1 MSKWIGETERNLAS
15 VFAAAEEGHAIIL
28 FDEADSLFT
37 KRTEVKSSNDRHA
50 NVEVNYLLQ
59 PYIKNAALR
68 AAFLAADEGTAI
80 AMRHLMRAARAE
92 YQAMG
97 KVISQL

>member
-1 MSKWIGETERNLAS
+1 
-15 VFAAAEEGHAIIL
+15 
-28 FDEADSLFT
+28 
-37 KRTEVKSSNDRHA
+37 
-50 NVEVNYLLQ
+50 
-59 PYIKNAALR
+59 LR

>member
-1 MSKWIGETERNLAS
+1 VPEPEERERLWRTLLPAQAEVSADIDFDGLAHR
-15 VFAAAEEGHAIIL
+15 FEMTGG
-28 FDEADSLFT
+28 
-37 KRTEVKSSNDRHA
+37 
-50 NVEVNYLLQ
+50 
-59 PYIKNAALR
+59 YIKNAALR